1 MYLILSAKKPSIGCF
16 CEKPVAVKKCLEYN
30 ENKNVTIIQPKCD
43 APCNDF
49 SITPCKVKYFSS
61 ESYKLFEC
69 FEKYGGISSPIENQR
84 NINFLKKKLE
94 QSEMELEKKLEQR
107 ELEIHELNK
116 KLNRSKIEIQELN
129 TKLNQS
135 KTEIQ
140 ELKKKTIDL
149 PTENVDSKIYK
160 WIAIVLIILFVL
172 FILYKFFP
180 CQKLKNIIQKKR
192 PETRT
197 MSLTRTENG
206 DQATMSER
214 KSDDQQ
220 KEENNDE
227 DHSKRE
233 KREEVGI
240 EYRPDYV
247 HPEENGDGDDEDDD
261 NEIEGLSEE
270 LQTNIPLKRKLRTSA
285 VVLESETH

>member
-1 MYLILSAKKPSIGCF
+1 M
-16 CEKPVAVKKCLEYN
+16 
-30 ENKNVTIIQPKCD
+30 
-43 APCNDF
+43 
-49 SITPCKVKYFSS
+49 
-61 ESYKLFEC
+61 FEC
-69 FEKYGGISSPIENQR
+69 FEKYGGISSPLENQR

-107 ELEIHELNK
+107 ELEIQELNK
-116 KLNRSKIEIQELN
+116 KLNRSKIEIQVLN

-135 KTEIQ
+135 KTEILQ
-140 ELKKKTIDL
+140 LKKKTIDL

-214 KSDDQQ
+214 KSDGQQ
-220 KEENNDE
+220 KEENYDE

-240 EYRPDYV
+240 KYRSDYV
-247 HPEENGDGDDEDDD
+247 HPEENGDGEDEGDDI
-261 NEIEGLSEE
+261 EIEGLSEE
-270 LQTNIPLKRKLRTSA
+270 LHTNIRLKRKPRTSA
-285 VVLESETH
+285 VIFESEAH